1 MAEPRWPVLAAR
13 AHRRRSIDE
22 LSFPDGLHFGW
33 AVGAIHRAALDKNG
47 LGDVV
52 AAAGV
57 GEQLVKE
64 KTVPWAIPQMMM
76 GIDNLQPRLDDLL
89 LPQREPG
96 WIRVMRVVGRID
108 CRASASGRGVL
119 GERGAGRERRPA

>member
-1 MAEPRWPVLAAR
+1 MPWQSRAGPYWPLALIAAVPLTNSVSPTGFISVGPSARYIEPHSTKTVWVMLWPLPVSA
-13 AHRRRSIDE
+13 
-22 LSFPDGLHFGW
+22 
-33 AVGAIHRAALDKNG
+33 
-47 LGDVV
+47 
-52 AAAGV
+52 
-57 GEQLVKE
+57 VKE

-96 WIRVMRVVGRID
+96 WIRVMRVGRID